1 MNYLITYDISAD
13 TLRTKLATLLLQ
25 NACDRLQKS
34 VFLAPSF
41 KKSEWIAFQHALN
54 ALLHEKLSEED
65 SVHLIPI
72 QRQELKE
79 TITFGNKKAL
89 TSFLKESFYFFI

>member
-41 KKSEWIAFQHALN
+41 KKSEWIAFQQALN
-54 ALLHEKLSEED
+54 TLLHEKLSEKD
-65 SVHLIPI
+65 SIHLIPI
-72 QRQELKE
+72 QKKQLQEVV
-79 TITFGNKKAL
+79 TFGNNETL
-89 TSFLKESFYFFI
+89 VNFLKESFYFFI